1 MYLLLLVIIILL
13 ACVMMR
19 PGAVTLGSISNANL
33 VPNAALSRRETVQLT
48 GQPTAPG
55 TPTTPGGTSGQPTMS
70 TQRSSMRTTAYPL
83 SRYPHTVTRRKVMD
97 DTGDIIPVRVARTAK
112 KVSWAPVRQERVV
125 TPTTITDTVGGV

>member
-33 VPNAALSRRETVQLT
+33 VPNAALMRKEAVTERPLMQLQ
-48 GQPTAPG
+48 QP
-55 TPTTPGGTSGQPTMS
+55 

-83 SRYPHTVTRRKVMD
+83 SRYPHTVTRRRVMD
-97 DTGDIIPVRVARTAK
+97 DTGDVIPVRVARTAK
-112 KVSWAPVRQERVV
+112 KVSWAPTRLERVV
-125 TPTTITDTVGGV
+125 TPTSITDTIGSV